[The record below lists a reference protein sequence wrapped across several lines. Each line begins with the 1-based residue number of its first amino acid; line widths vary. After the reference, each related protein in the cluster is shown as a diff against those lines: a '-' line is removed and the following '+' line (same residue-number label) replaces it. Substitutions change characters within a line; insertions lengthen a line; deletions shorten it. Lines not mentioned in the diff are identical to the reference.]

1 MANVICCYNTEYFE
15 IVGTASQSPQK
26 VFEVFKYHVQ
36 YLKVFNY
43 LVQYLVFKYYLNSA
57 QSEVFYKVF
66 KYSGQSICPN
76 TVVTNESDTVT
87 KTMRLICTCRFGGA
101 TRLQGRAEVHDC
113 FWHTG

>member
-1 MANVICCYNTEYFE
+1 
-15 IVGTASQSPQK
+15 
-26 VFEVFKYHVQ
+26 VQ

-87 KTMRLICTCRFGGA
+87 KTMRLFVRVDAEAQHACRAGQKCTIVFDILAKSIQYGVFGF
-101 TRLQGRAEVHDC
+101 TLKDYKSFC
-113 FWHTG
+113 L